1 MIFILPHG
9 WAISASRRQMVIVMD
24 NVSVHIHERV
34 TQLIESEG
42 HLVRYLPPYSPDF
55 NPIELTFSVLKAW
68 MKRNWVFLRQTC
80 RTYGDFLELA
90 IRESHCDRFARKQF
104 QHAAGGAYIEE
115 EQLIQFRRF
124 IERYEA
130 GEIDNID
137 E

>member
-1 MIFILPHG
+1 MSSGSEGELVVMIFILPHG

-68 MKRNWVFLRQTC
+68 MKCNWVFLRLSNL
-80 RTYGDFLELA
+80 R
-90 IRESHCDRFARKQF
+90 
-104 QHAAGGAYIEE
+104 
-115 EQLIQFRRF
+115 
-124 IERYEA
+124 
-130 GEIDNID
+130 
-137 E
+137 

>member
-1 MIFILPHG
+1 MSDSIHRI
-9 WAISASRRQMVIVMD
+9 RRT
-24 NVSVHIHERV
+24 S
-34 TQLIESEG
+34 
-42 HLVRYLPPYSPDF
+42 VRYLSPYSPNF

-104 QHAAGGAYIEE
+104 QHAVGGVYIEE
-115 EQLIQFRRF
+115 EQLIRFRRF

-137 E
+137 R